1 MIPRT
6 AALLLFVFMLIG
18 HAVAVDPIALGC
30 GTRDDVFNLDAGSG
44 QPGHNY
50 FMGSSGFVPPAV
62 PQPMVVDPGVL
73 VYQAE
78 KYRDQV
84 QAMKQETSDKYN
96 DTQTLLQKIWEKEQ
110 SMEEKERYV
119 DAKAKE
125 AQDHA
130 YASTLSAAKAQEY
143 LNSTNATYGKILNL
157 SKVLEGNLN
166 LIRALVNES
175 KISVDKSALNAQMT
189 EAHLNKTLASEG

>member
-1 MIPRT
+1 MISRT
-6 AALLLFVFMLIG
+6 AALLLFVFVLIG
-18 HAVAVDPIALGC
+18 QAVAVDPIVLGR
-30 GTRDDVFNLDAGSG
+30 GPRGDVFNLDARSG

-50 FMGSSGFVPPAV
+50 FMGSSGFVPPSV
-62 PQPMVVDPGVL
+62 PQPMVIDPGVL

-84 QAMKQETSDKYN
+84 QAMKEEISDRYN
-96 DTQTLLQKIWEKEQ
+96 DTRTLLQKIGEKEQ
-110 SMEEKERYV
+110 SIEEKERSV

-130 YASTLSAAKAQEY
+130 QASTLSAAKAQEY
-143 LNSTNATYGKILNL
+143 LNSTNVTYGKILDL

-166 LIRALVNES
+166 LTRALVIES
-175 KISVDKSALNAQMT
+175 KISMNRSALNA
-189 EAHLNKTLASEG
+189 

>member
-1 MIPRT
+1 MISRT
-6 AALLLFVFMLIG
+6 AALLLFVFVLIG
-18 HAVAVDPIALGC
+18 QAVAVDPIVLGR
-30 GTRDDVFNLDAGSG
+30 GPRGDVFNLDTRSG

-62 PQPMVVDPGVL
+62 PQPMVIDPGVL

-84 QAMKQETSDKYN
+84 QAMKEEISDRYN
-96 DTQTLLQKIWEKEQ
+96 DTQTLLQKIGEKEQ
-110 SMEEKERYV
+110 SIEEKERSV
-119 DAKAKE
+119 DVKAKE

-130 YASTLSAAKAQEY
+130 QASTLSAAKAQEY
-143 LNSTNATYGKILNL
+143 LNSTNVTYGKILDL

-166 LIRALVNES
+166 LTRALVNES
-175 KISVDKSALNAQMT
+175 KISVNRSALNA
-189 EAHLNKTLASEG
+189 

>member
-6 AALLLFVFMLIG
+6 LALLLFVFMLIG
-18 HAVAVDPIALGC
+18 QVVAVDPIALGR
-30 GTRDDVFNLDAGSG
+30 GPRDDVFNLDAGSG

-50 FMGSSGFVPPAV
+50 FIGSSGFVPPAV
-62 PQPMVVDPGVL
+62 PQPMVIDPGVL

-84 QAMKQETSDKYN
+84 QAMKTEISDKYN
-96 DTQTLLQKIWEKEQ
+96 DTRTLLQKIGEKEQ
-110 SMEEKERYV
+110 SIDEKVRYM

-125 AQDHA
+125 AQN
-130 YASTLSAAKAQEY
+130 SAAKAQEF
-143 LNSTNATYGKILNL
+143 LNSTGATYGRILDL

-166 LIRALVNES
+166 LTRALVNES
-175 KISVDKSALNAQMT
+175 KISVDKSALNTQMT
-189 EAHLNKTLASEG
+189 EAHLNKTLAIDPKCPPNDI